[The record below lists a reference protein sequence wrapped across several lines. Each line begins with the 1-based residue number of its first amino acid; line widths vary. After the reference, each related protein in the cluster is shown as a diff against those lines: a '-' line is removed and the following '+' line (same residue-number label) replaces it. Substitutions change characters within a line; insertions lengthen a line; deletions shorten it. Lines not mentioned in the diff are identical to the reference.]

1 MKEDISLNFGAIRDS
16 ISRLASQEI
25 IKENKNNSLKIFI
38 QRVKKSPVLM
48 KEHLVFKNFED
59 CKPFVKENLAE
70 RFINQNLNILK
81 GINWRDII
89 KENRDLRIGLLEN
102 SHVESNGGAK
112 NDLFNHIQTL
122 IESVT
127 RPGYDQI
134 NKSQESY
141 EFILEYLTR
150 KAEPTQVSTEIKD
163 SPDFSNWEFVTKLAI
178 NNFNKRYSHLNESE
192 KNIFEMLISE
202 PDKKRNYTE
211 DLKKE
216 NIKLI
221 DELLLKENIQIN
233 EVKMLEEFKLKLE
246 SDKKPDGFT
255 YDDFILAYSELN
267 ESLHEMKKAAN

>member
-16 ISRLASQEI
+16 VSRLASQEI
-25 IKENKNNSLKIFI
+25 LKENKNNSLKIFI
-38 QRVKKSPVLM
+38 QKVKKSPVLM
-48 KEHLVFKNFED
+48 KQHLVFKNFED
-59 CKPFVKENLAE
+59 CKPFLKENLAE
-70 RFINQNLNILK
+70 RFINQNLNVLR
-81 GINWRDII
+81 GINWRDIL

-127 RPGYDQI
+127 RPDYSKI

-141 EFILEYLTR
+141 EFLLEYLTR
-150 KAEPTQVSTEIKD
+150 KVEDVQTSPETKD
-163 SPDFSNWEFVTKLAI
+163 SPDFSNWEFITKMAV
-178 NNFNKRYSHLNESE
+178 NNFNKRYAHLGESE
-192 KNIFEMLISE
+192 KKIFEMLISE
-202 PDKKRNYTE
+202 SDKKKNYIE

-216 NIKLI
+216 NLGLI
-221 DELLLKENIQIN
+221 NELLKVTECI
-233 EVKMLEEFKLKLE
+233 EGVKMLEEFKAKIE

-267 ESLHEMKKAAN
+267 ESLQEIKKGAK